1 MKMMSV
7 PDSGAA
13 LQPVSIVTMG
23 SSGTD
28 NRPKNELTDLTKSI
42 ILNLAGGASRLRSLR
57 ETPIT

>member
-1 MKMMSV
+1 
-7 PDSGAA
+7 
-13 LQPVSIVTMG
+13 MG
-23 SSGTD
+23 SSGAD